1 MHWLQMAILASTTS
15 VSPTHSGT
23 LTKEQ
28 CGTHDT
34 TFRSATCGARKG
46 QDRES
51 SSRNQGPTRVT
62 QESQHQVSHP
72 GSSSNRGTQTKQE
85 RQGRK
90 GAKRDPLLKITQQ
103 AGTSHCVAG
112 TVKEEVVNSFL
123 AVATSERTQ
132 RVRMKQRSHLMHE
145 VVEARAVTKPH
156 QQAVPRTVK

>member
-1 MHWLQMAILASTTS
+1 MHWLQMAILASTTA

-28 CGTHDT
+28 FGTHDT
-34 TFRSATCGARKG
+34 TIYSARCGARKG

-51 SSRNQGPTRVT
+51 NSRNQGPTRVT

-72 GSSSNRGTQTKQE
+72 RAGIEQQQGHPIGQAKQE

-90 GAKRDPLLKITQQ
+90 GAKRDPLLEITQQ

-132 RVRMKQRSHLMHE
+132 RVRMEQRD
-145 VVEARAVTKPH
+145 
-156 QQAVPRTVK
+156 